1 MFFNGFPSVC
11 FGVVALIIAGKGDS
25 VNVVTDRFFFRF
37 FLLFLLGNGL
47 EFGGFCTVLWYTG

>member
-25 VNVVTDRFFFRF
+25 VNVVTDRFFYTF
-37 FLLFLLGNGL
+37 FF
-47 EFGGFCTVLWYTG
+47 FFC